1 MSKIIYSYDYI
12 DEICRKMANNILNEY
27 KPDLIVGIGG
37 GGLIPARI
45 MRSVIKKPIYTIS
58 VSCYDE
64 NDNRVEEPIIN
75 QWFEN
80 NDIIKSKKILIV
92 DEVDDTRKTISFLLP
107 KIKNLEPEEICISV
121 IHNKTKKKEDIDL
134 SDVKMIVGEEV
145 EDRWIVYPWD

>member
-12 DEICRKMANNILNEY
+12 DEICRKMADNILKEY
-27 KPDLIVGIGG
+27 KPDLIVAIGG

-134 SDVKMIVGEEV
+134 SDVKMIVGEQV
-145 EDRWIVYPWD
+145 PDKWIIYPWD